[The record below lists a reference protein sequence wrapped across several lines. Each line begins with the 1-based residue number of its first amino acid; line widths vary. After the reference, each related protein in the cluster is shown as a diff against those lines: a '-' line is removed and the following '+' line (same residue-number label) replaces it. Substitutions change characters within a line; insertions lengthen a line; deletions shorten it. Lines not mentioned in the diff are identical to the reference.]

1 MSNLDVFD
9 LTNIEFIESLVSET
23 NEKWFNVKEFSF
35 KFVERKQKEK
45 TKISLNAIHNN
56 KSTAQ
61 DVGIDLFFNSFVDW
75 KNVKL
80 FDILDE
86 ETIETLLKTGKVTE
100 EDLNK
105 DLPFSQN
112 LFDSLLLRHDIA
124 NDLMLEYHKYNE
136 RKKKVYKKK

>member
-23 NEKWFNVKEFSF
+23 NEKWFTVKEFSF

-45 TKISLNAIHNN
+45 TKISLNAIHNKN
-56 KSTAQ
+56 STAQ

-80 FDILDE
+80 YDILDE
-86 ETIETLLKTGKVTE
+86 ETIETLLKTEKVTE
-100 EDLNK
+100 ENLNK

>member
-23 NEKWFNVKEFSF
+23 NEKWFTVKEFSF

-45 TKISLNAIHNN
+45 TKISLNAIHNKN
-56 KSTAQ
+56 STAQ

-80 FDILDE
+80 YDILDE

>member
-80 FDILDE
+80 YDILDE
-86 ETIETLLKTGKVTE
+86 ETIETLLKTEKVKE